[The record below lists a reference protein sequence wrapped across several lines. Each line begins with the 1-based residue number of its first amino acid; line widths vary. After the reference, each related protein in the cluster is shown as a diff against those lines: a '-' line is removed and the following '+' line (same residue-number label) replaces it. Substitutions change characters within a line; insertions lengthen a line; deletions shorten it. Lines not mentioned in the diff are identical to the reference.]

1 MKTHLQTKEGR
12 AAALQAIEDNF
23 IAELR
28 KAGVEL
34 ADNAVAMMDYYHA
47 TIGLKCNL
55 IRGLKVQFL
64 SDIDFY
70 GKNPMYA
77 KSKNEISFGSTGSF
91 TPSDQACY
99 YRAIHAASILKNWD
113 KACEILEKH
122 LQMRRDLIEQI
133 KKDNEKC

>member
-12 AAALQAIEDNF
+12 AAAMQAIEDNF
-23 IAELR
+23 IEELR

-34 ADNAVAMMDYYHA
+34 AENAVAMMDYYHA

-55 IRGLKVQFL
+55 RRGWKVQFL

-77 KSKNEISFGSTGSF
+77 KSKNEINYGSTGAF
-91 TPSDQACY
+91 TPSDHACY
-99 YRAIHAASILKNWD
+99 YRTIHAASILKNWD